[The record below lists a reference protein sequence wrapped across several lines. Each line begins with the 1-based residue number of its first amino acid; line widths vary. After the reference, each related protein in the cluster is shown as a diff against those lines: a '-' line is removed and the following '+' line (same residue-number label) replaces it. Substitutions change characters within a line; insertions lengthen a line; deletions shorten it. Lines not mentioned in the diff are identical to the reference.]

1 MAETVRRRVVAHGLV
16 QGVFFRESLRRLA
29 AELGVAGFARNLA
42 DGTLE
47 AVFEG
52 QEDAVQE
59 LVQFAHVGPPDAEV
73 DRLEVIEEPPEGLRG
88 FRVA

>member
-1 MAETVRRRVVAHGLV
+1 MAETVRRRVVVHGLV

-29 AELGVAGFARNLA
+29 VERGVAGFATNLP

-52 QEDAVQE
+52 QEDVVRE
-59 LVQFAHVGPPDAEV
+59 LVEFAHVGPPDAEV
-73 DRLEVIEEPPEGLRG
+73 RRLEVIEEPPEGLSG